1 MAMQQL
7 YAVILKDFKDSDTF
21 YDDMETPGGS
31 ITIPDRQVE
40 VDMRKPISRVTI
52 YSLTPQEADLVKQD
66 DRVEDVE
73 IYDKDFPIELLGNYR
88 RYRFQ
93 QPTDNNWGRFQHIH
107 QDQPVPATSDIITLP
122 ELPYTGKNVD
132 VVIMDD
138 MGWEP
143 NHPEF
148 LDENGNTRVIDY
160 NWFQHARELG
170 DITKFDDV
178 IYHPTVDNFHN
189 IHVAGT
195 VAGRNE
201 GWATDANIYFLPM
214 RFGSNNPSATVSI
227 DLAFDYIRL
236 FHRNKPVNPET
247 GRKNPTIVNA
257 SWGASVGWMFGMN
270 PKSISSINF
279 RGQNYLPSDLFT
291 VYDGYYGPATA
302 DTTLVGLPTGSNPIN
317 STFKYITSDATPTTS
332 TVDRLV
338 SVPPEF
344 EKSINFGA
352 SFTLDDPGNSNKEI
366 TVNTPCDLKSYSTLR
381 AKIVNY
387 DSVDDTASVSSIT
400 IRRIINNSGQIVTT
414 FPFVDGQI
422 SVDLR
427 GLTRF
432 SQMSASGNI
441 PVRYMVEV
449 DLRNGDIAEYEVD
462 WNFRTHE
469 YGTQV
474 LNENEINDLTY
485 DEPTAH
491 TVSSTSA
498 NATVE
503 EITHTPL
510 LDFTDESNLFV
521 GSAYSGPKKAT
532 IDTPW
537 PISYLGQDYNTIG
550 VSSYSFMT
558 FGFSTGY
565 GGTPDTPGVPKLLLG
580 SASLINTG
588 SSFTSGANRYGSDCK
603 TKTLGVAPNRT
614 FVVHYR
620 GWQTLFSMIYRP
632 TEHLDWQCTFYEN
645 EPGRIDV
652 AYGNN
657 PLDYQDGG
665 FSEEEIHNFQF
676 NLRGYSFKNS
686 AYDADCVDLMNDGIL
701 FVAAAGNSNAGIFNP
716 GDIDYDNA
724 YLNSSA
730 TSYTY
735 YNRAGSPHSAGGNSD
750 TRAITVGS
758 LDIDL
763 QTATLNRRSGF
774 SNWGSNI
781 DVWAAGSY
789 VQSAWPNDNDRDDTS
804 VRDGFKYRKI
814 SGTSM
819 ASPQVCGI
827 LACMLEKYPDM
838 SQKQAIRLL
847 QSIMVSNDG
856 VYDEPIDGNIE
867 KNITGSVNK
876 TLMYPNLEKP
886 KDKPAYPKPHMGRPK
901 SGAVYPRAII
911 KRRK

>member
-1 MAMQQL
+1 MAMQKL

-66 DRVEDVE
+66 ERVEDVE
-73 IYDKDFPIELLGNYR
+73 IHDTNFPIELLGKYR
-88 RYRFQ
+88 RSTSQ
-93 QPTDNNWGRFQHIH
+93 VATDSNWGRFQHIH
-107 QDQPVPATSDIITLP
+107 QDQPVSVTSENITLP

-148 LDENGNTRVIDY
+148 LDDNGNTRVIDY
-160 NWFQHARELG
+160 NWFQHAQELG
-170 DITKFDDV
+170 DFDKYDDV
-178 IYHPTVDNFHN
+178 LSHPTVNNYHN

-201 GWATDANIYFLPM
+201 GWAKDANIYFLPM
-214 RFGSNNPSATVSI
+214 KFGSNDPDATVSI
-227 DLAFDYIRL
+227 SYAFDYIRA

-257 SWGASVGWMFGMN
+257 SWGSSVGWPFGMS
-270 PKSISSINF
+270 PQRISSINF
-279 RGQNYLPSDLFT
+279 QGQNYLPSSLST
-291 VYDGYYGPATA
+291 VYDGYYGASTA
-302 DTTLVGLPTGSNPIN
+302 DETLVDFPAGSNPIN
-317 STFKYITSDATPTTS
+317 STFKYITSNTATPQATI
-332 TVDRLV
+332 DRLV

-352 SFTLDDPGNSNKEI
+352 SFTLDDPANSNKEI
-366 TVNTPCDLKSYSTLR
+366 IINTPCDLKSYSTIR
-381 AKIVNY
+381 AKIVDY
-387 DSVDDTASVSSIT
+387 DSIDDASNVSSIT
-400 IRRIINNSGQIVTT
+400 IRRIINNGGQIVTT
-414 FPFVDGQI
+414 FPFVNGEVTIDMK
-422 SVDLR
+422 

-432 SQMSASGNI
+432 SQMSQTGDI

-449 DLRNGDIAEYEVD
+449 DLQYGYEAEYEID

-474 LNENEINDLTY
+474 LNEDEINDLTY
-485 DEPTAH
+485 DQPTDH
-491 TVSSTSA
+491 TVSPTTA
-498 NATVE
+498 TATVE

-510 LDFTDESNLFV
+510 LDFSDEPNLFV
-521 GSAYSGPKKAT
+521 GNSFSGPKKAT

-537 PISYLGQDYNTIG
+537 PISYLGQDYNVIG

-558 FGFSTGY
+558 FGMSTGY
-565 GGTPDTPGVPKLLLG
+565 GGTPDTPGVSKLLLG
-580 SASLINTG
+580 SGSLINFG
-588 SSFTSGANRYGSDCK
+588 SSFTSGSNRFGSDCK

-614 FVVHYR
+614 FVVFYQ
-620 GWQTLFSMIYRP
+620 GWETLFSMIYRP
-632 TEHLDWQCTFYEN
+632 TENFDWQCTFYEN

-657 PLDYQDGG
+657 PLDYQAGG
-665 FSEEEIHNFQF
+665 FSEEEVHNFQF
-676 NLRGYSFKNS
+676 NLRGYSVKSS
-686 AYDADCVDLMNDGIL
+686 AYDSDCVDLMNDGIL
-701 FVAAAGNSNAGIFNP
+701 FVAAAGNSNAGIFSP
-716 GDIDYDNA
+716 GDINYDNA
-724 YLNSSA
+724 YLNSSSTA
-730 TSYTY
+730 YTY

-758 LDIDL
+758 LDVYI
-763 QTATLNRRSGF
+763 QNSLNKRSSF

-781 DVWAAGSY
+781 DMWAAGSY
-789 VQSAWPNDNDRDDTS
+789 VQSAWPDDNNTDNVPVRDD
-804 VRDGFKYRKI
+804 FKYRKI

-847 QSIMVSNDG
+847 QTMFVSDDG
-856 VYDEPIDGNIE
+856 VYNEPIDGKIE
-867 KNITGSVNK
+867 KNITGSPNK
-876 TLMYPNLEKP
+876 TLMYPSFDKP
-886 KDKPAYPKPHMGRPK
+886 TNKPAYPKPHMGRPK
-901 SGAVYPRAII
+901 TGAVYPRAII